1 MVRSL
6 GEMGSQKEQVHMC
19 VWEVG
24 LEGGRLW
31 MCVESED
38 AVSTSSGDVQRA
50 LCSNVERELVFIK
63 NHETSVK
70 TLLAEFLSSRKACYA
85 NKQEAYAPVEGV
97 ARALEL
103 GFICKVHT

>member
-1 MVRSL
+1 
-6 GEMGSQKEQVHMC
+6 MC

-24 LEGGRLW
+24 LEGSRLW

-63 NHETSVK
+63 NNETSVK
-70 TLLAEFLSSRKACYA
+70 ILLAEFPSQAVQERPAMLTNRK
-85 NKQEAYAPVEGV
+85 PMPP
-97 ARALEL
+97 L
-103 GFICKVHT
+103 KVWPGL